1 MTNTDQFDEIEIKD
15 DSTPVRHLNAQYRIP
30 EPRKVGISVSPIRHP
45 DRARTSFGAHYHAIF
60 KYVNFFAVQQV

>member
-30 EPRKVGISVSPIRHP
+30 EPRKAGISVSPIRHP
-45 DRARTSFGAHYHAIF
+45 GPALLRAPLCGSSLISDPAEL
-60 KYVNFFAVQQV
+60 V

>member
-30 EPRKVGISVSPIRHP
+30 EPRKAGISVSPIRHP
-45 DRARTSFGAHYHAIF
+45 E
-60 KYVNFFAVQQV
+60 VNHKKNCLSILEELKNEVRLSWC